1 MEDLAHQ
8 AEQKGYAETLL
19 GRRRIIP
26 DINSAN
32 RTIKSAA
39 ERTAINAPIQGT
51 AADMIKIAMINVD
64 KLLEGTRS
72 RLILQIHDELLVDL
86 HKEET
91 DLIPRIEAAMTGALP
106 LPNGVPILVEART
119 GDNWLEAH

>member
-1 MEDLAHQ
+1 MEDLARQ

-26 DINSAN
+26 EINSSN
-32 RTIKSAA
+32 KTIKSAA

-51 AADMIKIAMINVD
+51 AADMIKIAMINVG

>member
-1 MEDLAHQ
+1 M
-8 AEQKGYAETLL
+8 
-19 GRRRIIP
+19 
-26 DINSAN
+26 
-32 RTIKSAA
+32 
-39 ERTAINAPIQGT
+39 
-51 AADMIKIAMINVD
+51 
-64 KLLEGTRS
+64 
-72 RLILQIHDELLVDL
+72 DL

>member
-64 KLLEGTRS
+64 KLLEGSRS
-72 RLILQIHDELLVDL
+72 RPYSPNSRRIAGGPGTRR
-86 HKEET
+86 KRS
-91 DLIPRIEAAMTGALP
+91 LIPRIEAA
-106 LPNGVPILVEART
+106 
-119 GDNWLEAH
+119 

>member
-1 MEDLAHQ
+1 
-8 AEQKGYAETLL
+8 
-19 GRRRIIP
+19 
-26 DINSAN
+26 
-32 RTIKSAA
+32 
-39 ERTAINAPIQGT
+39 
-51 AADMIKIAMINVD
+51 MIKIAMINVG